1 MWYLSES
8 TIKSLHKHGLRGS
21 VYDLAG
27 LKGGFHSNQEKTS
40 ISYENPQLLTVRVL
54 FPQKSQCGSFQ
65 SSLEGMVKRSFDKDA
80 DVVHTRVYARV
91 NEPTN
96 PLAILSSDYIS
107 AENPDSGEFSVF
119 SRLSSPDDM
128 IVDPAMQ
135 PILWE
140 NANLSCFSGGC
151 KGKRCYLMSQTSYVQ
166 HADNDNN
173 ILIMSAENHDR
184 FDGYSPNIAIRWVGA
199 TDRTVIVKGEE
210 VTFCDIAIEC
220 LNAEVYRCVGS
231 SIKLGTVSDSE
242 KMTYFTSVTMP
253 NPTQFRQFL
262 TFKYLETKGLQRSDE
277 PVLAKM
283 SRVRA
288 EVKQTME
295 QSPDITIDLNLQLK
309 NKRNLA
315 ALGVVDGSKG
325 SCLFVCLID

>member
-8 TIKSLHKHGLRGS
+8 IIKSLHKYGLRGS

-27 LKGGFHSNQEKTS
+27 TKGGFHSNEEKIS
-40 ISYENPQLLTVRVL
+40 IFYENPQLLAVRVL
-54 FPQKSQCGSFQ
+54 FSQESQCGSFQ
-65 SSLEGMVKRSFDKDA
+65 SSLEGMVRRSFDKDA
-80 DVVHTRVYARV
+80 DIVHTRVYAPV
-91 NEPTN
+91 NKPMN
-96 PLAILSSDYIS
+96 PMAVLSSDYIS
-107 AENPDSGEFSVF
+107 AENPDTGDFSVF

-140 NANLSCFSGGC
+140 NANLSCFGGGC
-151 KGKRCYLMSQTSYVQ
+151 KGKRCHLMSQTSYVQ
-166 HADNDNN
+166 HADNLNN

-199 TDRTVIVKGEE
+199 TDRTVAVKGEE

-220 LNAEVYRCVGS
+220 LNAEVYKCVGT
-231 SIKLGTVSDSE
+231 SIKLGTVSNSE
-242 KMTYFTSVTMP
+242 QLTYFTSVAMP
-253 NPTQFRQFL
+253 NPTQFMQFL
-262 TFKYLETKGLQRSDE
+262 TFKYLETRGLQNSVDPE

-288 EVKQTME
+288 EVKQMME
-295 QSPDITIDLNLQLK
+295 QRPDITIDLNLQLK

-315 ALGVVDGSKG
+315 ALGVVDA
-325 SCLFVCLID
+325 